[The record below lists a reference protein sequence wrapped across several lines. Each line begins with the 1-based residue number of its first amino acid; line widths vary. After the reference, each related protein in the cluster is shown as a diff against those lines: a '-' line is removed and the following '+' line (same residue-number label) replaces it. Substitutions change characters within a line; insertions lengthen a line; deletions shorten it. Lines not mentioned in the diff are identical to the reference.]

1 MPTWRLCANIL
12 SVTDWGSEDWCH
24 MITCHWSSMRG
35 REGYDD
41 MLPVRWPR
49 LNWESSVTVASEAC
63 SLWITLA
70 WLFDYSPARSHY
82 HLSSSSKV
90 SIFSIFYNCT
100 ALLIIVDQPLRCC
113 CGQVTRWGGEH
124 GLQTCSGPLAIVC
137 SSAVCCHLLQG
148 SRCPAGGGADNAWY
162 KVLWHY
168 LTSGIWFIP
177 PSLLPPT
184 NIVFIVQLNWSPDAG
199 MSD

>member
-41 MLPVRWPR
+41 VLPVSWPR

-113 CGQVTRWGGEH
+113 CGQVTRWSGEH

-137 SSAVCCHLLQG
+137 SSAVCCHLLWQ
-148 SRCPAGGGADNAWY
+148 
-162 KVLWHY
+162 LWQ
-168 LTSGIWFIP
+168 LVWQ
-177 PSLLPPT
+177 L
-184 NIVFIVQLNWSPDAG
+184 VQAHWP
-199 MSD
+199 